1 MKVIFLAFVV
11 IYLILT
17 LKMVCYYLLVRHVV
31 FYMKEY
37 VSEGEKQYVVVTR
50 KNAKEKNYFIVSMFS
65 SPRVEKKILY
75 RVTNDYQTI
84 EVSGVA
90 RNF

>member
-1 MKVIFLAFVV
+1 
-11 IYLILT
+11 
-17 LKMVCYYLLVRHVV
+17 
-31 FYMKEY
+31 MKEY